1 MVMMHPQVWELIY
14 YYDFF
19 FFNSL
24 PNFLKIIYFNWSII
38 ALQYWFD
45 LCHASTWIRC
55 TYVPSLRTDFNQ
67 LIMTLEMVSEQSGEL
82 LYNPLAPMVS
92 ER

>member
-1 MVMMHPQVWELIY
+1 MIFLPLHTATPLAEPQHDAPAVTG
-14 YYDFF
+14 
-19 FFNSL
+19 FNTAT
-24 PNFLKIIYFNWSII
+24 SII
-38 ALQYWFD
+38 K
-45 LCHASTWIRC
+45 IRNVRPWHGNGP